1 MEEKIERLVSLIESA
16 DDSMMYLIL
25 VSLISS
31 DNIMCLD
38 DCNRAMDMCND
49 LKVAIES
56 ANISKKK
63 KKIYLGYISKD
74 IDIINQDIE
83 HYTNENENKQ

>member
-1 MEEKIERLVSLIESA
+1 MEEKIERLVSIVESA
-16 DDSMMYLIL
+16 DDSIMYMIF
-25 VSLISS
+25 VSIISS
-31 DNIMCLD
+31 DSIMCLE
-38 DCNRAMDMCND
+38 DCNKAMELCND

-63 KKIYLGYISKD
+63 KKIYLGYISKN

-83 HYTNENENKQ
+83 HYTNQNENK

>member
-1 MEEKIERLVSLIESA
+1 MEEKIERLVSIVESA
-16 DDSMMYLIL
+16 DDSIMYMIF
-25 VSLISS
+25 VSIISS
-31 DNIMCLD
+31 DSIMCLE
-38 DCNRAMDMCND
+38 DCSKAMELCND

-63 KKIYLGYISKD
+63 KKIYLGYISKN

-83 HYTNENENKQ
+83 HYTNQNENK